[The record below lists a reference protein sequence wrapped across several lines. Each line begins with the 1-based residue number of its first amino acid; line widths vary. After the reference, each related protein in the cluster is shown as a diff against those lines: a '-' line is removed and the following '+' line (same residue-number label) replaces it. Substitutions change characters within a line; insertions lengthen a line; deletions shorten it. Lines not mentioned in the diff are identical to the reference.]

1 MDKREELNWK
11 RKYDP
16 GNVKV
21 CVQGFSFQCTVE
33 RASLGTIAMGEVK
46 GQTSSK
52 SLITANIETSIIY
65 T

>member
-1 MDKREELNWK
+1 MDKREELNWN
-11 RKYDP
+11 RKYDT
-16 GNVKV
+16 GNEV
-21 CVQGFSFQCTVE
+21 CVQGFSFQCTAE

-46 GQTSSK
+46 GQTFSK